1 MKLSSIYSN
10 YPDEFS
16 TVKFEPGLNVILG
29 EIRFPQNIEKDSH
42 NLGKS
47 ILGKIIDFCLLSK
60 STKEHF
66 LQKRIAV
73 FSKFEFLLEIELRKN
88 DFLTIKRGVSDPNR
102 ISIKYHDTRWQDF
115 SKLED
120 DEWSHSLLPFDKA
133 KDIVDGKLDLH
144 GLRPWSFR
152 KIVPFLIRSQDDY
165 DQIFQVKKFAGPH
178 SDWKPF
184 IAHILGFPYENVVE
198 LYSTE
203 DEKEAKS
210 QEESTIRKEVG
221 GTVEDISKID
231 GTLLVKRSAF
241 DRKRIQLD
249 EFDFRKFDQEKI
261 KLVAEQLDSQ
271 IAQLNS
277 ERYSLN
283 AARRRV
289 KEVLTDETILFD
301 PKRAESLFAEANV
314 LFPDQLKKDFV
325 QLLEFNRKITEERRK
340 YLNDELAEIEEGVSR
355 IGKEINALGV
365 KRKNALKFLGGSDVI
380 EKFKSISQEMSNLQA
395 DIISLER
402 RRESLARLQSL
413 RAELRSLN
421 NKIEQLKEAVEN
433 DVLNAESNDT
443 FRNIRLFFNDIVESV
458 IGRKAVLSVSPNRD
472 GHLEFKYDLLDV
484 QENLTSQGD
493 GFTYRKFLCI
503 AADLAILRAH
513 IDSAFPHFVFH
524 DGVFDALDPRKRISL
539 MRVIRSYCDLGLQ
552 HIVTLI
558 DSDIPAV
565 PESDVSFFS
574 DSEVVLRLHDN
585 GDQGRLFKMPMW

>member
-301 PKRAESLFAEANV
+301 PKRAESLFAEANG

-340 YLNDELAEIEEGVSR
+340 YLND
-355 IGKEINALGV
+355 
-365 KRKNALKFLGGSDVI
+365 
-380 EKFKSISQEMSNLQA
+380 
-395 DIISLER
+395 
-402 RRESLARLQSL
+402 
-413 RAELRSLN
+413 
-421 NKIEQLKEAVEN
+421 
-433 DVLNAESNDT
+433 
-443 FRNIRLFFNDIVESV
+443 
-458 IGRKAVLSVSPNRD
+458 
-472 GHLEFKYDLLDV
+472 
-484 QENLTSQGD
+484 
-493 GFTYRKFLCI
+493 
-503 AADLAILRAH
+503 
-513 IDSAFPHFVFH
+513 
-524 DGVFDALDPRKRISL
+524 
-539 MRVIRSYCDLGLQ
+539 
-552 HIVTLI
+552 
-558 DSDIPAV
+558 
-565 PESDVSFFS
+565 
-574 DSEVVLRLHDN
+574 
-585 GDQGRLFKMPMW
+585 